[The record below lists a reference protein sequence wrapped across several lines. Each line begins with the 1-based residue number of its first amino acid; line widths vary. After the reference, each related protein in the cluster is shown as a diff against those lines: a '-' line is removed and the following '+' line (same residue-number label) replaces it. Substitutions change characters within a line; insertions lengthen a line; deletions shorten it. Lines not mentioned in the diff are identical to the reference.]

1 MRAGVAEG
9 QDRAVSI
16 DLNADL
22 GEGDGPWRQGPVPD
36 EELLALVTSAN
47 VAAGFHAGDPLLVAR
62 TCAHAVRRGVA
73 IGAHPSYDDRDG
85 FGRRRVEVA
94 PAVLTAQV
102 LYQLGA
108 VAALA
113 RSVGGA
119 MTHVKPHGAL
129 YNRIVRDDEQAQA
142 VVAAVARFDPTLTLV
157 GPPGARVLQLADEAG
172 IPTVREAFVDRGYRP
187 DGTLVPRGEQ
197 GALVTSPV
205 LAGERAVRLA
215 AEGKVVAVDGTVI
228 DVPADS
234 LCVHS
239 DTPGSIQIARA
250 VRSALA
256 AAGVAV
262 APFRAPTAV
271 LRAD

>member
-1 MRAGVAEG
+1 MR
-9 QDRAVSI
+9 I

-36 EELLALVTSAN
+36 DELLALVTSAN
-47 VAAGFHAGDPLLVAR
+47 VAAAFHAGDPLLLAR

-73 IGAHPSYDDRDG
+73 IGAHPSYDDREG
-85 FGRRRVEVA
+85 FGRRRTEVA

-113 RSVGGA
+113 QSVGGA

-129 YNRIVRDDEQAQA
+129 YHRVTHDDEQAQA
-142 VVAAVARFDPTLTLV
+142 VVAALARFDTTLTLV
-157 GPPGARVLQLADEAG
+157 GLPGSRVLALADEAG

-215 AEGKVVAVDGTVI
+215 TEGKVVAVDGTVV

-239 DTPGSIQIARA
+239 DTPGSVQIARA

-256 AAGVAV
+256 AAGVEVTAFRDPP
-262 APFRAPTAV
+262 APRPAS
-271 LRAD
+271 D